1 MQVESNNSLKKSH
14 LPLIATSVV
23 KKTNKKTTQKNNQE
37 TKAKEKLVDI
47 KQNFSLTSKV
57 KSVYVKH
64 YARSFKY
71 N

>member
-1 MQVESNNSLKKSH
+1 MQVDSNNSLTKSH

-57 KSVYVKH
+57 KSVCVKH
-64 YARSFKY
+64 YARSFNY